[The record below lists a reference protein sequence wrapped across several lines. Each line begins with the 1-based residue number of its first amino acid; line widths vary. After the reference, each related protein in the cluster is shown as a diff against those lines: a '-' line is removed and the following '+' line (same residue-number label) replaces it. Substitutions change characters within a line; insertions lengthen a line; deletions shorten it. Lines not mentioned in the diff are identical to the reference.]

1 MEECSVENGEWKIEN
16 AKVEKPMS
24 IEQTQNEAV
33 LAVVVIV
40 SVVVALRH
48 LPLALAAFPHWH
60 LVLASLKAAL
70 LQQLKVCVRVCVWVC
85 VHFRFALVVAIHG
98 GVRCTSLKCKN
109 KCHAWTKQAHTST
122 HHTHAHTGTHTA
134 HTFRQLHPLQLPPA
148 PPSLPLQLYTCCT
161 LFAFELKFILRLAC

>member
-70 LQQLKVCVRVCVWVC
+70 LQQLKVCVRVCVYGCLCVC
-85 VHFRFALVVAIHG
+85 AFPVCAP
-98 GVRCTSLKCKN
+98 RCHPRRRSLHK
-109 KCHAWTKQAHTST
+109 
-122 HHTHAHTGTHTA
+122 
-134 HTFRQLHPLQLPPA
+134 
-148 PPSLPLQLYTCCT
+148 
-161 LFAFELKFILRLAC
+161 LKMQK

>member
-33 LAVVVIV
+33 VVFVI
-40 SVVVALRH
+40 VVALRH

-70 LQQLKVCVRVCVWVC
+70 LQQLKVCVRVCVC
-85 VHFRFALVVAIHG
+85 ISGLR
-98 GVRCTSLKCKN
+98 S
-109 KCHAWTKQAHTST
+109 
-122 HHTHAHTGTHTA
+122 
-134 HTFRQLHPLQLPPA
+134 
-148 PPSLPLQLYTCCT
+148 SLPSTEA
-161 LFAFELKFILRLAC
+161 FAAQA

>member
-1 MEECSVENGEWKIEN
+1 MEECVENGEWKIEN

-70 LQQLKVCVRVCVWVC
+70 LQQLKVCACVCAFPVC
-85 VHFRFALVVAIHG
+85 AP
-98 GVRCTSLKCKN
+98 RCHPRRRSLHK
-109 KCHAWTKQAHTST
+109 
-122 HHTHAHTGTHTA
+122 
-134 HTFRQLHPLQLPPA
+134 
-148 PPSLPLQLYTCCT
+148 
-161 LFAFELKFILRLAC
+161 LKMQK